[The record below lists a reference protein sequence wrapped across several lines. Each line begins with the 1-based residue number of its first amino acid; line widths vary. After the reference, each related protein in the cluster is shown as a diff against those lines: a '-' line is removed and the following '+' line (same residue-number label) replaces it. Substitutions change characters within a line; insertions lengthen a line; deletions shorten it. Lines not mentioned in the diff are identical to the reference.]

1 MRIMLCSLTQNED
14 KVMFTKKK
22 NKEKVM
28 LTEKNKDKVMVSE
41 TKLSIRLGS
50 LGQK

>member
-28 LTEKNKDKVMVSE
+28 FTEKNKGKILVHFVLKID
-41 TKLSIRLGS
+41 SI
-50 LGQK
+50 

>member
-22 NKEKVM
+22 NKKVM
-28 LTEKNKDKVMVSE
+28 FTEKNKDKVMVTE
-41 TKLSIRLGS
+41 TK
-50 LGQK
+50 